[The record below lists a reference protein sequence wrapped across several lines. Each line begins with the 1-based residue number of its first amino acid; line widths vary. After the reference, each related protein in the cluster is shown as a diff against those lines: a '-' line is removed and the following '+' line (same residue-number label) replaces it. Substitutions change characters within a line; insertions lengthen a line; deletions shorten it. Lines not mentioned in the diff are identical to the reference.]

1 VSGNA
6 HLNDRSTRTDPTEK
20 LPSVRKPASLSPA
33 AGHSCVASIRRNIMH
48 NLNKKGNFVHI
59 KTQRERAAPWHRSFL
74 FACPVK
80 AQGWRMK

>member
-1 VSGNA
+1 S
-6 HLNDRSTRTDPTEK
+6 LRLCL
-20 LPSVRKPASLSPA
+20 LPPGTHALPRFV
-33 AGHSCVASIRRNIMH
+33 GNIMH